1 MIQRIKS
8 LAKTAINFTKANSS
22 TILSGIAVAGVFTTA
37 FLVGEATPKAM
48 TLIADAEEQKAKSIT
63 PMNKPGENVVE
74 RTELTVWE
82 SMKATWKCYIPA
94 ILSGGLTVACIIGAN
109 NISHKKEVALT
120 AACKLTESAFS
131 DYKAKAAQIIGEEKE
146 REIQKAVNEDNL
158 KKQPQQPI
166 SASIIINGSDEC
178 EFFEAVSQRKFMST
192 VNKIEK
198 ARNDMN
204 FDMSYGNEYYKSF
217 NEWLDAIGVE
227 PVPYGDDMGFSIE
240 RGGIDTRIDSYV
252 DPDTMKPTMILDYGA
267 RPVHN
272 YDR

>member
-109 NISHKKEVALT
+109 NISHKK
-120 AACKLTESAFS
+120 K
-131 DYKAKAAQIIGEEKE
+131 
-146 REIQKAVNEDNL
+146 
-158 KKQPQQPI
+158 
-166 SASIIINGSDEC
+166 
-178 EFFEAVSQRKFMST
+178 
-192 VNKIEK
+192 
-198 ARNDMN
+198 
-204 FDMSYGNEYYKSF
+204 
-217 NEWLDAIGVE
+217 
-227 PVPYGDDMGFSIE
+227 
-240 RGGIDTRIDSYV
+240 
-252 DPDTMKPTMILDYGA
+252 
-267 RPVHN
+267 
-272 YDR
+272 